1 MAIAG
6 FKNQESCEAVKASY
20 SEVLQINVGGHKV
33 IGLLA
38 NQSLFTYQNSSR
50 ECIFGLTIT
59 YLNNT
64 ETGFDIDEAFA
75 LDSSYFRSN
84 YEMHLDFEAKKI
96 YFRGM
101 NVFENE
107 NPIPDPRIDPSS
119 FPLWAII
126 CLSVVG
132 LLALGVVIW
141 CFTSQKKRKLA
152 TSLASYQEL

>member
-1 MAIAG
+1 M
-6 FKNQESCEAVKASY
+6 
-20 SEVLQINVGGHKV
+20 GGHKV

-38 NQSLFTYQNSSR
+38 NQSLFTYHNTSK

-96 YFRGM
+96 YFRGL
-101 NVFENE
+101 NVYENE
-107 NPIPDPRIDPSS
+107 NPIPDPRLDPSS
-119 FPLWAII
+119 FPIWAII
-126 CLSVVG
+126 CLSIVG
-132 LLALGVVIW
+132 ILALGAIIW
-141 CFTSQKKRKLA
+141 WFACHRKHNFAIGL
-152 TSLASYQEL
+152 Q